1 MTTPRLVQW
10 NGTNLARVP
19 LIMTK
24 STTYYLTLVKNV
36 GEELL
41 PGFLDF
47 LLERDADVA
56 NLCVQWVEGWVEVT
70 RKIAPA
76 HAQIDSRS
84 ISWKNG

>member
-1 MTTPRLVQW
+1 MW
-10 NGTNLARVP
+10 
-19 LIMTK
+19 M
-24 STTYYLTLVKNV
+24 KNS
-36 GEELL
+36 L

-76 HAQIDSRS
+76 HMQ
-84 ISWKNG
+84 K

>member
-1 MTTPRLVQW
+1 M
-10 NGTNLARVP
+10 
-19 LIMTK
+19 
-24 STTYYLTLVKNV
+24 KNV

-47 LLERDADVA
+47 LLEGNADVA
-56 NLCVQWVEGWVEVT
+56 NLCVQRIEGWVEVT

-84 ISWKNG
+84 IFWKNG